1 MSSAYRA
8 VLTVGSA
15 ACVTVGAGLLA
26 LAVTMSAQN
35 RPLPADF
42 GRLPVTASGAS
53 AATPAP
59 AVTPPPTPASAASA
73 STATTTTV
81 GTTDR
86 APTARVT
93 PAPPSAVAIPAIG
106 VRAAVLAVHAVNGV
120 LGVPGD
126 PRELGWWAD
135 GAPAGA
141 ATGTVVL
148 DGHVDS
154 AVSGEGALFDLTRLQ
169 VGDAVLVTTTPGRTV
184 RFVVTARRT
193 YLKVDGLPPDL
204 FRTDGPP
211 GLVLITCGGP
221 FDRSA
226 RSYLDNIVVF
236 ASPAA

>member
-8 VLTVGSA
+8 VLTIGAA

-42 GRLPVTASGAS
+42 GRLPVVTASAGAAS
-53 AATPAP
+53 TGAAAT
-59 AVTPPPTPASAASA
+59 TR
-73 STATTTTV
+73 
-81 GTTDR
+81 R
-86 APTARVT
+86 APTAQVT
-93 PAPPSAVAIPAIG
+93 AAPPSAVAIPAIG
-106 VRAAVLAVHAVNGV
+106 VRASVLAVHAVNGV

-135 GAPAGA
+135 GAAAGA
-141 ATGTVVL
+141 VTGTVVL

-169 VGDAVLVTTTPGRTV
+169 VGDAVLVTTTPGQTV
-184 RFVVTARRT
+184 RFVVTARRR

-211 GLVLITCGGP
+211 RLVLITCGGP

>member
-1 MSSAYRA
+1 MSSGYRA
-8 VLTVGSA
+8 ALTFGA
-15 ACVTVGAGLLA
+15 GACVTVGAGLLA
-26 LAVTMSAQN
+26 LAVTLSAQN

-42 GRLPVTASGAS
+42 GRLP
-53 AATPAP
+53 
-59 AVTPPPTPASAASA
+59 AVTTSVRAAPTTPRAVSPPTTSA
-73 STATTTTV
+73 SSTTVTTTR
-81 GTTDR
+81 G
-86 APTARVT
+86 PTAQVT
-93 PAPPSAVAIPAIG
+93 PAPPSSVAIPAIG
-106 VRAAVLAVHAVNGV
+106 VRASVLPVHAVDGV
-120 LGVPGD
+120 LGVPED

-135 GAPAGA
+135 GATAGA

-169 VGDAVLVTTTPGRTV
+169 IGDAVVVTTTPGQTV
-184 RFVVTARRT
+184 RFVVTARRR
-193 YLKVDGLPPDL
+193 YLKVDGLPADL

-211 GLVLITCGGP
+211 RLVLITCGGP

>member
-1 MSSAYRA
+1 MSAASRA
-8 VLTVGSA
+8 GLTVGAA

-26 LAVTMSAQN
+26 LAVTLSAHN
-35 RPLPADF
+35 RPLPDDF
-42 GRLPVTASGAS
+42 GRVPVVTESTGTA
-53 AATPAP
+53 
-59 AVTPPPTPASAASA
+59 
-73 STATTTTV
+73 ATTTRPT
-81 GTTDR
+81 
-86 APTARVT
+86 TARVT
-93 PAPPSAVAIPAIG
+93 SAPPSAVAIPAIG
-106 VRAAVLAVHAVNGV
+106 VRAPVVAVRAIHGV

-135 GAPAGA
+135 GAAAGA
-141 ATGTVVL
+141 ARGTVVL

-169 VGDAVLVTTTPGRTV
+169 VGDAVVVTTTPGQTV
-184 RFVVTARRT
+184 RFVVTARRR
-193 YLKVDGLPPDL
+193 YLKAAGLPPDL

-211 GLVLITCGGP
+211 RLVLITCGGP

>member
-8 VLTVGSA
+8 LLTFGAA
-15 ACVTVGAGLLA
+15 ACVTVGAGLLG
-26 LAVTMSAQN
+26 LAVTLSAQN

-42 GRLPVTASGAS
+42 GRLHPG
-53 AATPAP
+53 
-59 AVTPPPTPASAASA
+59 TPPVAAASTGA
-73 STATTTTV
+73 ATTTT
-81 GTTDR
+81 R
-86 APTARVT
+86 APTPQVT
-93 PAPPSAVAIPAIG
+93 PAPPSTVAIPAIG
-106 VRAAVLAVHAVNGV
+106 VRAPVLAVHALDGV

-135 GAPAGA
+135 GAAAGA

-169 VGDAVLVTTTPGRTV
+169 VGDLVVVTTTPGRTV
-184 RFVVTARRT
+184 RFVVTARRR
-193 YLKVDGLPPDL
+193 YVKADGLPPDL

-211 GLVLITCGGP
+211 RLVIITCGGP

>member
-1 MSSAYRA
+1 MTSAYRA
-8 VLTVGSA
+8 ALTVGAA

-26 LAVTMSAQN
+26 LAVTLSAQN

-42 GRLPVTASGAS
+42 GRLPVTASTGA
-53 AATPAP
+53 AATTTP
-59 AVTPPPTPASAASA
+59 AVTPTTPPAAA
-73 STATTTTV
+73 TARTARTARTATTATRN
-81 GTTDR
+81 R
-86 APTARVT
+86 AATAPVT
-93 PAPPSAVAIPAIG
+93 PAPPSAAAIPAIG

-169 VGDAVLVTTTPGRTV
+169 VGDAVIVTTTSGQTV
-184 RFVVTARRT
+184 SFVVTARRT

-226 RSYLDNIVVF
+226 
-236 ASPAA
+236 